1 MAKKNEVIKHSSTI
15 QISNIV
21 TLVQRKVW
29 NVLLANAY
37 NDIPTDTKKFHISI
51 SQLSDYLNYEDRN
64 DKHLKDSLE
73 GLLNTKVKWNV
84 LNRDGS
90 REWGASTLLAGCRVA
105 NGICEYDYSIF
116 LREILYN
123 PKVFAR
129 LNINIQNKFQSK
141 HSLALYELCIDYLGS
156 KREEGETPFIEL
168 EKFRTLMGLNE
179 NEYLHFKDL
188 NKKLIKAPIKEIN
201 DVSDLNID
209 VKYKKDQR
217 KVVAI
222 KFMIKRKYNDDSNLL
237 LDTSYKNDI
246 VIESSAID
254 SKSDQFFLTQEQKH
268 IFDKLFEIGITKIS
282 ANELIKNY
290 SLDNIRNQIEW
301 LKYRNPNDA
310 AAMLIQS
317 IKEDWTIPNEAKKN
331 N

>member
-1 MAKKNEVIKHSSTI
+1 M
-15 QISNIV
+15 
-21 TLVQRKVW
+21 
-29 NVLLANAY
+29 
-37 NDIPTDTKKFHISI
+37 
-51 SQLSDYLNYEDRN
+51 NYEDRN

-317 IKEDWTIPNEAKKN
+317 IKEDWTIPNEAKKIIEEETEFN
-331 N
+331 KLQNLLKQARNSTNIILPNGKKCKISSIQGKRIY